1 MTVDREDWYPL
12 HVTAT
17 LDSPALASIFG
28 KYLAPDGG
36 DWTYNTKK
44 ARFFRYY
51 ETSSN
56 AIKDEKWVEYGGAYD
71 SLFAFTPGSV
81 IWGKTRERLSIDFGR
96 ATTLRLQDTFALEL
110 RPGWTDF
117 SLPYMFDMK
126 LSDVL
131 KASGRSVDSMLQLY
145 GWKKDAWKG
154 TDSAYVAE
162 IMYVNPGVTDNRNR
176 DTLSSAADASYTVY
190 NPRDS
195 VLRLRFPALPV
206 ALSAAAGRPK
216 VSAGSWGIRV
226 RAGTRE
232 GRALGSVFC
241 GYLPEGRG
249 VSYSPLPPSFSNIRA
264 GVYDRGSYQVRGGAI
279 AHGLENQGVA
289 YELVFVNGTE
299 QSSAIEYVL
308 ESMGASLPSG
318 MQAMVYDPSARTW
331 EGDSL
336 HATQVG
342 GGNRAY
348 RWLVVGDAKYRSWF
362 ETRLPVLRLAMLG
375 LYPNPV
381 RRQMTISYMIPYAGA
396 RDVRFTIYD
405 MLGRM
410 VWRYDAPSE
419 HPGIHRVVW
428 DPHAG
433 RNGAGAYIVRMTAV
447 DGQTGAARAFKQ
459 RITVM
464 R

>member
-1 MTVDREDWYPL
+1 MTIDMEDWCPL

-17 LDSPALASIFG
+17 LDSPELASIFTR
-28 KYLAPDGG
+28 YLAPDGG

-44 ARFFRYY
+44 ARFFLYW
-51 ETSSN
+51 ETPSN
-56 AIKDEKWVEYGGAYD
+56 TFKDEKWVEYGGAYD
-71 SLFAFTPGSV
+71 SLFEFTPGRV

-110 RPGWTDF
+110 RPGWTDI

-126 LSDVL
+126 LKDVL
-131 KASGRSVDSMLQLY
+131 NASDSAAEKVQIH
-145 GWKKDAWKG
+145 GWKKDAWRQG
-154 TDSAYVAE
+154 DSVYVTDVV
-162 IMYVNPGVTDNRNR
+162 YVNPGVTDNRNSA
-176 DTLSSAADASYTVY
+176 TLSSAADASYTVY
-190 NPRDS
+190 NPMDS
-195 VLRLRFPALPV
+195 VIWLRFPALPV
-206 ALSAAAGRPK
+206 ALSPAVGQAKVAA
-216 VSAGSWGIRV
+216 SGSWSIRV

-241 GYLPEGRG
+241 GYLPDGKG
-249 VSYSPLPPSFSNIRA
+249 MSYSPLPPSFSSIRA
-264 GVYDRGSYQVRGGAI
+264 GVYDRGTHKVRGGAI
-279 AHGLENQGVA
+279 AHALENQGVA

-299 QSSAIEYVL
+299 QSAAVEYVL
-308 ESMGASLPSG
+308 ESMGGLPSG
-318 MQAMVYDPSARTW
+318 MQAMIYDPADRTW
-331 EGDSL
+331 ESDSL
-336 HATQVG
+336 HLTQVG
-342 GGNRAY
+342 GGNQSY

-381 RRQMTISYMIPYAGA
+381 RRQMTISYMIPYTGA

-410 VWRYDAPSE
+410 VWKYDAPSE
-419 HPGIHRVVW
+419 HPGVYRVVW

-433 RNGAGAYIVRMTAV
+433 MNGAGAYIVRMTAI
-447 DGQTGAARAFKQ
+447 DGRTGAVRMFKQ